1 MFVYVC
7 VPLQGS
13 CLDAVLGSAAPPY
26 NGQLQNTNTYE
37 FVVVVLNGLIS
48 SQQAPRPTPRHP
60 SPRPRWHVSTLLQ
73 TQLLIW
79 GQGSFKDGGRWLCY
93 FLVSQVADPFLSPL
107 PPGERQGVTNLL
119 LLLKCRGSSKF
130 GTVFR
135 RPPVPCRMCVRVR
148 PHGMM

>member
-48 SQQAPRPTPRHP
+48 SQQAPCPTPPQDPGDMWAHCCKH
-60 SPRPRWHVSTLLQ
+60 SSLFGVKGLLRM
-73 TQLLIW
+73 
-79 GQGSFKDGGRWLCY
+79 GGGD
-93 FLVSQVADPFLSPL
+93 SATSLS
-107 PPGERQGVTNLL
+107 
-119 LLLKCRGSSKF
+119 LK
-130 GTVFR
+130 
-135 RPPVPCRMCVRVR
+135 
-148 PHGMM
+148 